1 MEKLK
6 EQLFKAKAFLI
17 KRFLEIYL
25 PMKQFFYNL
34 IHPEYSAVTDVY
46 VLMFLADTVD
56 FIIIMS
62 LDSGPLVYKH
72 SAADITSSLSED
84 QVPGPFLVMVL
95 IQFGTMVVDRALY
108 LRKSVMG
115 KVIFQ
120 VFLVFGIHFWM
131 FFILPGV
138 TDKRFSEN
146 LVAQMWY
153 FVKCIYFGLSAYQI
167 RCGYPTRV
175 LGNFL
180 TKSYNYVNLFLF
192 QGFRLVPFLTEL
204 RAVMDWVWT
213 DTSLSLSSW
222 ICVEDIYAHIFILK
236 CWRESEK
243 RYPQPRGQ
251 KKKKVVKYGMGG
263 MIVMLL
269 ICIVWFPLLFMSL
282 VKSVAGVVNAPLD
295 VSFEITLAG
304 FQPIFTMSAQQKQ
317 LHNVT
322 AQEFAIQW
330 LEGYLPDDLII
341 AELKGNSN
349 SLWTISP
356 PSRMNL
362 IDMLNSEEDF
372 PITVKWSVQRYLQ
385 NKPGSFRFSLECVTI
400 IYHIIS
406 GKILIHPVSF
416 SSLNRTLKEIF
427 PRYIRAPSDS
437 DAKPVDVLYKGK
449 QFKLFHSRKHS
460 YCFLKLKML
469 FKSGLELY
477 VFSDQ
482 VSPPS
487 LGFLAGYGIMGLY
500 ASVVLVIGK
509 FVREFFSGISHTIM
523 FEELPNVDR
532 ILKLCTDI
540 FLVRET
546 GELDLEEDMYSKLIF
561 LYRSPETMIK
571 WTREKTE

>member
-1 MEKLK
+1 EKLR
-6 EQLFKAKAFLI
+6 EQLLKGKAFAI
-17 KRFLEIYL
+17 KRFMEIYL
-25 PMKQFFYNL
+25 PIRQFFYNL
-34 IHPEYSAVTDVY
+34 IHPDYSAVTDVY

-56 FIIIMS
+56 FIIIVF
-62 LDSGPLVYKH
+62 GFWAFGKH

-108 LRKSVMG
+108 LRKTVMG
-115 KVIFQ
+115 KVVFQ
-120 VFLVFGIHFWM
+120 VILVFGIHFWM
-131 FFILPGV
+131 FFILPGI
-138 TDKRFSEN
+138 TEKRFSEN
-146 LVAQMWY
+146 TVAQMWY
-153 FVKCIYFGLSAYQI
+153 FVKCVYFGLSAYQI

-180 TKSYNYVNLFLF
+180 TKSHNYVNLFLF

-243 RYPQPRGQ
+243 P
-251 KKKKVVKYGMGG
+251 V
-263 MIVMLL
+263 
-269 ICIVWFPLLFMSL
+269 
-282 VKSVAGVVNAPLD
+282 
-295 VSFEITLAG
+295 
-304 FQPIFTMSAQQKQ
+304 FTMSAQQKQ
-317 LHNVT
+317 LQNVT
-322 AQEFAIQW
+322 KKEYFPFVNSYKAFDDALQW
-330 LEGYLPDDLII
+330 LEGYMPEDLII
-341 AELKGNSN
+341 AELKGSSN

-356 PSRMNL
+356 PSRANL
-362 IDMLNSEEDF
+362 IDMLGTDEEF
-372 PITVKWSVQRYLQ
+372 PITVSWSVQRNLTFGA
-385 NKPGSFRFSLECVTI
+385 KAEI
-400 IYHIIS
+400 AS
-406 GKILIHPVSF
+406 GKRVTALDPPTKKALIAV
-416 SSLNRTLKEIF
+416 LNGTENISQVTLKEIF
-427 PRYIRAPSDS
+427 PRFIRAPSDS
-437 DAKPVDVLYKGK
+437 DAKSVDHLYKDK
-449 QFKLFHSRKHS
+449 
-460 YCFLKLKML
+460 KML
-469 FKSGLELY
+469 DITLTLKRASKVGDQIQEWWIVNQTEPGPIQKRVANKFETGLELY
-477 VFSDQ
+477 VFSDK

-546 GELDLEEDMYSKLIF
+546 GELDLEEDMYAKLIF

>member
-1 MEKLK
+1 MEKLR
-6 EQLFKAKAFLI
+6 EQLLKGKAVVS
-17 KRFLEIYL
+17 KRFMEIYL
-25 PMKQFFYNL
+25 PMRQFFYNL

-56 FIIIMS
+56 FIIIVF
-62 LDSGPLVYKH
+62 GFWAFGKH

-108 LRKSVMG
+108 LRKSVTG

-120 VFLVFGIHFWM
+120 VLLVFGIHFWM

-138 TDKRFSEN
+138 TDKRFQEN
-146 LVAQMWY
+146 TVAQMWY
-153 FVKCIYFGLSAYQI
+153 FVKCLYFGLSAYQI

-180 TKSYNYVNLFLF
+180 TKSHNYVNLFLF

-263 MIVMLL
+263 MIIVLL

-282 VKSVAGVVNAPLD
+282 VKSVAGAVNPPLD

-317 LHNVT
+317 LQIVT
-322 AQEFAIQW
+322 ADEYKTLLSNYDSDDALQW
-330 LEGYLPDDLII
+330 LEGYLAEDLII
-341 AELKGNSN
+341 ADLKGNSN

-356 PSRMNL
+356 PSRSNL
-362 IDMLNSEEDF
+362 IDMLGTEEEF
-372 PITVKWSVQRYLQ
+372 PITVSWFVQRYT
-385 NKPGSFRFSLECVTI
+385 SLTLSIHQVCMYVTMV
-400 IYHIIS
+400 
-406 GKILIHPVSF
+406 L
-416 SSLNRTLKEIF
+416 EDIF
-427 PRYIRAPSDS
+427 PCFIRAPSDS
-437 DAKPVDVLYKGK
+437 DAKSMLDITLTLERDSDVKDQVQEWWIVNQTK
-449 QFKLFHSRKHS
+449 QGP
-460 YCFLKLKML
+460 LKNKEI
-469 FKSGLELY
+469 KTGLELY
-477 VFSDQ
+477 VFSDK

-509 FVREFFSGISHTIM
+509 FVREFFS
-523 FEELPNVDR
+523 
-532 ILKLCTDI
+532 
-540 FLVRET
+540 ET
-546 GELDLEEDMYSKLIF
+546 GELDLEEDMYAKLIF

-571 WTREKTE
+571 WTREKTQ

>member
-1 MEKLK
+1 M
-6 EQLFKAKAFLI
+6 
-17 KRFLEIYL
+17 EIYL
-25 PMKQFFYNL
+25 PMRQFFYNL

-56 FIIIMS
+56 FIIIVF
-62 LDSGPLVYKH
+62 GFWAFGKH

-120 VFLVFGIHFWM
+120 VILVFGIHFWM

-138 TDKRFSEN
+138 TDMRFSDN
-146 LVAQMWY
+146 TVAQMWY
-153 FVKCIYFGLSAYQI
+153 FI

-263 MIVMLL
+263 MIVVLL

-322 AQEFAIQW
+322 PEEYHTFEALQW
-330 LEGYLPDDLII
+330 LEGYMPEDLII

-356 PSRMNL
+356 PSRKNL
-362 IDMLNSEEDF
+362 IDMLKSYL
-372 PITVKWSVQRYLQ
+372 ISVCFFSVCAQRD
-385 NKPGSFRFSLECVTI
+385 PSLGAKAETA
-400 IYHIIS
+400 S
-406 GKILIHPVSF
+406 GKRVTPLDPKTKKELIML
-416 SSLNRTLKEIF
+416 LNGTGQETGLTSVLLTDIF

-437 DAKPVDVLYKGK
+437 DSKPVEQLYKGEYK
-449 QFKLFHSRKHS
+449 
-460 YCFLKLKML
+460 KMFNITVTL
-469 FKSGLELY
+469 QRGNNNNSDQTQEWWSVSQTEKAPLSKNTKFEGLDLY

-571 WTREKTE
+571 WTREKTQ